1 MSRRCWVLALGI
13 AGAISAAAQGVTPA
27 EHAADLE
34 SFEKVWKT
42 VRDKHWDPKL
52 NGIDWQAVHDELR
65 PKMEAAKNMEAARE
79 VLNDMVGRLKQSHFG
94 IFPGEV
100 YHDLDSKAVGVDE
113 VGAEEA
119 NPGIDLRIL
128 NGHAIVT

>member
-1 MSRRCWVLALGI
+1 MSRRFWVLALGI

-42 VRDKHWDPKL
+42 VRDKHWDPKP

-65 PKMEAAKNMEAARE
+65 ERAATYKQRLSLLLGKE
-79 VLNDMVGRLKQSHFG
+79 VAEFNAMLRQK
-94 IFPGEV
+94 EV
-100 YHDLDSKAVGVDE
+100 P
-113 VGAEEA
+113 
-119 NPGIDLRIL
+119 N
-128 NGHAIVT
+128 IVTTAGNE

>member
-1 MSRRCWVLALGI
+1 MPQRSRVLVLGSVCAIAALGQ
-13 AGAISAAAQGVTPA
+13 AALTLT
-27 EHAADLE
+27 ERSKNLE
-34 SFEKVWKT
+34 SFEHVWTT

-65 PKMEAAKNMEAARE
+65 PKMEAAKNMNEARE

-100 YHDLDSKAVGVDE
+100 YRDLDSKASAADDHGTD
-113 VGAEEA
+113 EA
-119 NPGIDLRIL
+119 NPGIDL
-128 NGHAIVT
+128 